1 MRQPNKTRWIA
12 RGGVSAIMDLVGGLG
27 MWGLL
32 LFGLMN
38 LVQIGRVWE
47 VAQHATYDAAEGV
60 AAYGCWTPQVT
71 QVVQS
76 DLNQVAL
83 AGAPTIAM
91 TNSAGLPI
99 ASQAYF
105 VSAQSDPALT
115 VTMKLPIYLGGW
127 MGINLWK
134 VDLSGTATITS
145 SAIRGMNLATGGS
158 TCVEPQ
164 V

>member
-1 MRQPNKTRWIA
+1 MQRRHTNRWRA
-12 RGGVSAIMDLVGGLG
+12 RGGVNAIIDLIGGLG

-32 LFGLMN
+32 LFSLMN
-38 LVQIGRVWE
+38 LVQIGHVWE

-76 DLNQVAL
+76 DLDQVTL
-83 AGAPTIAM
+83 AGAPTITM

-134 VDLSGTATITS
+134 VDLSGTATVTS
-145 SAIRGMNLATGGS
+145 SAIRGLNLSTGGG
-158 TCVEPQ
+158 TCIEPQ
-164 V
+164 T